1 MMAVVNHKTLLPV
14 HSQGNAMTDRR
25 RMSVTKIGD
34 LATVRFTD
42 KKIVDSGNIE
52 EMGEEMFS
60 LVDKDHIKHV
70 LLNFEGVEFLSSA
83 ALNKLILMDKRVKQ
97 VGGVLRLCSLKAEI
111 MEVFTITRLNRV
123 FDIRKT
129 ESDALKA
136 FGV

>member
-1 MMAVVNHKTLLPV
+1 
-14 HSQGNAMTDRR
+14 MTDRR

-60 LVDKDHIKHV
+60 LVDKDHMKHV

-97 VGGVLRLCSLKAEI
+97 VGGILRLCNLKAEI

-136 FGV
+136 FGVPS

>member
-1 MMAVVNHKTLLPV
+1 
-14 HSQGNAMTDRR
+14 MTERR
-25 RMSVTKIGD
+25 RMSVATIGE

-60 LVDKDHIKHV
+60 LVEKDHLKHV
-70 LLNFEGVEFLSSA
+70 LLNFDGVEFLSSA
-83 ALNKLILMDKRVKQ
+83 ALNKLILMDKKVKQ
-97 VGGVLRLCSLKAEI
+97 VGGVLRLCNLRAEI

-123 FDIRKT
+123 FDIRKS

-136 FGV
+136 FGVPG

>member
-1 MMAVVNHKTLLPV
+1 
-14 HSQGNAMTDRR
+14 
-25 RMSVTKIGD
+25 MSVTKIGD

-60 LVDKDHIKHV
+60 LVDKDHMKHV
-70 LLNFEGVEFLSSA
+70 LLNFDGVEFLSSA

-97 VGGVLRLCSLKAEI
+97 VGGILRLCNLKAEI

-136 FGV
+136 FGVPS